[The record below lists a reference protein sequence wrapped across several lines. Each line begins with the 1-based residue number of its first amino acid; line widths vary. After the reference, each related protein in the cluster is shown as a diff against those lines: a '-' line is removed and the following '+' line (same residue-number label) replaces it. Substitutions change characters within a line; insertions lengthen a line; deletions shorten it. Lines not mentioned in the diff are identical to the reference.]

1 MTPQSPP
8 PEVFTHVVV
17 GAGSA
22 GSVLAARLSEDPA
35 ARVLLLEAG
44 PPDTAHDLHVPAAM
58 PRLLKGPYDWDYTTE
73 PQPGAAGR
81 SVTWPSGRVLGGT
94 SSTNAMIYVRGSHAD
109 FDAWRDTFGCPGW
122 GYADLL
128 PYFRRA
134 EGYRGRRPPGD
145 LGTRGPLAVEDPRQ
159 RHRTTRAW
167 VAAARAHGL
176 APGAGFNGG
185 RPDGAGFYQLT
196 QRRGRRWS
204 TADAYLRP
212 ALTRPNLTVRTG
224 ALVTRVLLDA
234 GRAVG
239 VAYRSGGIE
248 RQAGATGEVV
258 LCAGAIR
265 SPQLLMLSGI
275 GDPAALRALGIP
287 VLAESPAV
295 GAGLQDH
302 PRCTMVWRARPERG
316 DPLAPA
322 RAELLW
328 RLLGR
333 GRLASNGG
341 ESGAFLHTR
350 AGLPGPDLQY
360 HVVPPALP
368 GPGVE
373 PLVSVLVT
381 AVEVRSRGRVTL
393 RSADPADPPAL
404 DPGYLSHEGDLE
416 VLAAGVRIARE
427 IAAHRPF
434 ADLTEGELTPGPGTA
449 DEGAIRD
456 WIRRDLVTMHHP
468 TSSCAMGGGPESVC
482 DPQLQVRGVT
492 GLRVADASVF
502 PAVPRGNTNAP
513 VIALA
518 ERAADL
524 IRAPDRTTRAPGDPD
539 RTARIPG
546 TPAPTTSAR
555 RPQR

>member
-1 MTPQSPP
+1 MTPQSAPP
-8 PEVFTHVVV
+8 GERHAMPPGESTEFTHVVV

-44 PPDTAHDLHVPAAM
+44 PPDTARDLHIPAAM
-58 PRLLKGPYDWDYTTE
+58 PRLLKGPYDWDYATE
-73 PQPGAAGR
+73 PQPHADGR
-81 SVTWPSGRVLGGT
+81 SVAWPSGRVLGGT

-109 FDAWRDTFGCPGW
+109 FDTWRDDHGCDGW
-122 GYADLL
+122 GYDDLL

-134 EGYRGRRPPGD
+134 EGYRGRRLPGD
-145 LGTRGPLAVEDPRQ
+145 LGTSGPLAVEDPRR

-212 ALTRPNLTVRTG
+212 ALNRPNLTVRTG

-234 GRAVG
+234 GRATG
-239 VAYRSGGIE
+239 VAYRSGGTE
-248 RQAGATGEVV
+248 HQAHATAEVI

-265 SPQLLMLSGI
+265 SPHLLMLSGI
-275 GDPAALRALGIP
+275 GDPDALRAHGIP
-287 VLAESPAV
+287 VLVESPAV

-302 PRCTMVWRARPERG
+302 PRCTMVWRARPTRG
-316 DPLAPA
+316 DALAPA

-333 GRLASNGG
+333 GPLASNGG

-350 AGLPGPDLQY
+350 EGLPGPDLQY
-360 HVVPPALP
+360 HVVPPGLP
-368 GPGVE
+368 DPDADAA
-373 PLVSVLVT
+373 PSIAVLVT
-381 AVEVRSRGRVTL
+381 AVEVRSRGRVGL
-393 RSADPADPPAL
+393 RSADPADAPAL

-434 ADLTEGELTPGPGTA
+434 ADVTDGELTPGPDTTG
-449 DEGAIRD
+449 EPAIRD

-468 TSSCAMGGGPESVC
+468 TSSCAMGGGEDTVC
-482 DPQLQVRGVT
+482 DPLLRVRGVT

-502 PAVPRGNTNAP
+502 PTVPRGNTNAP

-524 IRAPDRTTRAPGDPD
+524 IRDATHVPPQTRRSP
-539 RTARIPG
+539 R
-546 TPAPTTSAR
+546 
-555 RPQR
+555 